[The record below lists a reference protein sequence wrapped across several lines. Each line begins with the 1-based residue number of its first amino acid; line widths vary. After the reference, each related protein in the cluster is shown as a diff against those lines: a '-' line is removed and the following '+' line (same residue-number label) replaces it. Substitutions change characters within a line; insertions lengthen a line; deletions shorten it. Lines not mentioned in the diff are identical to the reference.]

1 MKKGNDE
8 MAKVYA
14 ADAIRAKNEAI
25 NFLRLASR
33 IDAVA
38 GRVATAIRMNT
49 LNKSIISVTQGMDSI
64 LASMNVEKIATVMGK
79 FEEQF
84 DSLDVRSGVMEK
96 SIASSTSTSVPEDQV
111 DNLLTMVREKNALVL
126 NESLAQAGSGA
137 LKAPVAAHPEA
148 ARVAEGVAA
157 APTAPSGTSGAGS
170 GGAPAAGGGPSGGSN
185 GGGGGGSGG
194 GGDIGSSSLADRLAA
209 LRK

>member
-1 MKKGNDE
+1 
-8 MAKVYA
+8 
-14 ADAIRAKNEAI
+14 
-25 NFLRLASR
+25 
-33 IDAVA
+33 
-38 GRVATAIRMNT
+38 
-49 LNKSIISVTQGMDSI
+49 MDSI
-64 LASMNVEKIATVMGK
+64 LASMNVEKIANVMGK

-126 NESLAQAGSGA
+126 SESLAAAGSGA
-137 LKAPVAAHPEA
+137 LKAPATAAPAEA

-157 APTAPSGTSGAGS
+157 ASAAPAAPSAPPAGGGAGGGG
-170 GGAPAAGGGPSGGSN
+170 GGAGDGGGGSPAAGGG
-185 GGGGGGSGG
+185 GGGGGGGG
-194 GGDIGSSSLADRLAA
+194 PSLADRLAA